1 MNSFRLLISNVP
13 HSKGEKL
20 TRAAMESGCRGGTV
34 LMGRGL
40 ARTNLAAVLG
50 LGETPRDIIMMLVG
64 VREKKSVLQAIVKA
78 ASKEKKG
85 FGEVFSIDAASVLK
99 AGNLMESSQENGEK
113 TMDQTKPQNEMITVI
128 VNKGY
133 ADDVMAAARKA
144 GAGGGT
150 VLNARGTARETDER
164 FFGMHI
170 VPEKEMLIMV
180 VSAEKKE
187 AVMNAI
193 RELKCLSQLGMG
205 IAYSSEVEDFSSLGK
220 AAKK

>member
-78 ASKEKKG
+78 A
-85 FGEVFSIDAASVLK
+85 
-99 AGNLMESSQENGEK
+99 
-113 TMDQTKPQNEMITVI
+113 
-128 VNKGY
+128 
-133 ADDVMAAARKA
+133 
-144 GAGGGT
+144 
-150 VLNARGTARETDER
+150 
-164 FFGMHI
+164 
-170 VPEKEMLIMV
+170 
-180 VSAEKKE
+180 
-187 AVMNAI
+187 
-193 RELKCLSQLGMG
+193 
-205 IAYSSEVEDFSSLGK
+205 
-220 AAKK
+220 